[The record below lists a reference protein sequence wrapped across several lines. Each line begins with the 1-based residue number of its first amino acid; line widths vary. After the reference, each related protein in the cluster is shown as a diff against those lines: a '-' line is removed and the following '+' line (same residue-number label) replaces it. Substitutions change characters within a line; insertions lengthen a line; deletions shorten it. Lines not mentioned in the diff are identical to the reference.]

1 MASLGPAS
9 TFEKLKN
16 HFTFWEFSNGHS
28 LVPILL
34 QNLNSAFAV
43 VSVGLPVSI
52 SLIISINYFLK
63 ADNHISPA
71 LGVLT
76 NVVAFISC
84 FFLSGKSHLFKSFS
98 GKKKLLGLDSY

>member
-1 MASLGPAS
+1 MTTLGPVS
-9 TFEKLKN
+9 TFEKLKK
-16 HFTFWEFSNGHS
+16 HFTFWEFSSGHA
-28 LVPILL
+28 LAPIMI

-52 SLIISINYFLK
+52 SLVLSINYFLK
-63 ADNHISPA
+63 ADNQISPA

-98 GKKKLLGLDSY
+98 GKSPSQ